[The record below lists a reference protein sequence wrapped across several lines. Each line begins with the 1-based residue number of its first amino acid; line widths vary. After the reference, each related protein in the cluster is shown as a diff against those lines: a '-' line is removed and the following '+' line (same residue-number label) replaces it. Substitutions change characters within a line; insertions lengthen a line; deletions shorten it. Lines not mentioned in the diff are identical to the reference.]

1 MKFLH
6 KYSCVENPNRVE
18 ILLKKCKH
26 ILSNNKL
33 KEHKK
38 QNLSTNN
45 NNKKI
50 ENDNKNI
57 ILFIYIVNLNIPR
70 STKKCHHLMQLYVG
84 TWKWKITI
92 KILIMIM
99 IKKKNR

>member
-6 KYSCVENPNRVE
+6 KYSCEENPNRVE

-50 ENDNKNI
+50 ENDN
-57 ILFIYIVNLNIPR
+57 
-70 STKKCHHLMQLYVG
+70 
-84 TWKWKITI
+84 
-92 KILIMIM
+92 
-99 IKKKNR
+99 